1 MGQQQILLIVLSVIL
16 VGVAV
21 AIGISMF
28 RDNAINANRDA
39 IYSDLSNFAANAYKY
54 KMSSSNMGGGGG
66 AYTNLSATHMGS
78 VFAAGST
85 GNENASY
92 GFVVDNANQV
102 TITGTGK
109 QGATPWIIV
118 CVVDGAGNTS
128 YTVTQTGSY

>member
-54 KMSSSNMGGGGG
+54 KMSSANMGGGGG
-66 AYTNLSATHMGS
+66 AYTGMTDTHMGTLS
-78 VFAAGST
+78 
-85 GNENASY
+85 NENAGY
-92 GFVVDNANQV
+92 AYTVDNANQV
-102 TITGTGK
+102 TITGTGV
-109 QGATPWIIV
+109 QGATPWIIQ
-118 CVVDGAGNTS
+118 CVVDGAGNTT
-128 YTVTQTGSY
+128 YTITQTGSY